1 MSLRKGHLVGVLAL
15 EDLDDMKAVGVFD
28 DLTQRSDRNGKD
40 RLFDLRTFEHSA
52 SGPIEVAPLIG
63 RETCR

>member
-1 MSLRKGHLVGVLAL
+1 METVGI
-15 EDLDDMKAVGVFD
+15 FD
-28 DLTQRSDRNGKD
+28 DLTQRSDRNRKD
-40 RLFDLRTFEHSA
+40 RLFDLRALEHSA